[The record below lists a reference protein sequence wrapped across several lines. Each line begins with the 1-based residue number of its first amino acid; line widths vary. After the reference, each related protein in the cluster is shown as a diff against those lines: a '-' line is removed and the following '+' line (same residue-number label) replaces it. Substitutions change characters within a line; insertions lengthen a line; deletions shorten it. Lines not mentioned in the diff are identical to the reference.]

1 MTRILVIDDEP
12 INHQL
17 VAHALVSL
25 QCELHFAE
33 NGKSGIS
40 QARSL
45 KPDIIITDVMMP
57 DVTGYEVTRI
67 LRREPQFAA
76 TPILVLT
83 AQSGLQDKL
92 KSFEVGAD
100 DHLTKPF
107 EAAELVV
114 RVTSLLRRVEAVKSS
129 RVEMPGREG
138 ARVIA
143 VHSLRGGIG
152 SSTLAVNL
160 AVGLAGLWR
169 EPSILFDLT
178 MTAGQVALMLNMT
191 LKRTWADVAHFSGS
205 ELDMDALSTIIS
217 AHESGLHFVAA
228 PTFPSEAE
236 TLRAET
242 LGTALHLAKSQ
253 YEYVVVDL
261 PHDFSEFAI
270 QALDAADVI
279 LMVASPDMASVRAV
293 TAALDTYEKLGYPK
307 EKIRFVL
314 NAIFPHSNL
323 SKDKL
328 EAALGMTAFATIPYT
343 RDVFVE
349 AINLGHPPVFHKPD
363 LPISNVLEDFSFH
376 VSKDAHRKSKPQHP
390 TEAWNRV
397 YKRYQARKIKGS

>member
-17 VAHALVSL
+17 VARALMPL

-33 NGKSGIS
+33 NGKIGIS
-40 QARSL
+40 QARTL
-45 KPDIIITDVMMP
+45 KPDVIITDVMMP
-57 DVTGYEVTRI
+57 EVNGYEVTRI

-114 RVTSLLRRVEAVKSS
+114 RVTSLIRRVEAVKSS
-129 RVEMPGREG
+129 RVGVPGSEG
-138 ARVIA
+138 ARMIA

-160 AVGLAGLWR
+160 GVGLSGLWH
-169 EPSILFDLT
+169 EPALLLDLT

-191 LKRTWADVAHFSGS
+191 LKRTWADVAHYTAG
-205 ELDMDALSTIIS
+205 ELDMDSLNSIIS
-217 AHESGLHFVAA
+217 GHESGLHFVAA

-242 LGTALHLAKSQ
+242 LGMALQLVRAQ
-253 YEYVVVDL
+253 YEYIVADL
-261 PHDFSEFAI
+261 PHDFSEFSI

-279 LMVASPDMASVRAV
+279 LMVASPDMASIRAV
-293 TAALDTYEKLGYPK
+293 NAALDTYEKLGYSK
-307 EKIRFVL
+307 EKIKFVL
-314 NAIFPHSNL
+314 NAIFPNSNL

-328 EAALGMTAFATIPYT
+328 EAALGMPAYVTIPYV

-349 AINLGHPPVFHKPD
+349 AINLGQPPVFDKPD
-363 LPISNVLEDFSFH
+363 LAISNVLEDFAFH
-376 VSKDAHRKSKPQHP
+376 VSKDSHKKSKPENP
-390 TEAWNRV
+390 TDAWKRV
-397 YKRYQARKIKGS
+397 YKRYQSRKIK